1 MKAKALLQQIVEEG
15 KKENFLKQIHIKQW
29 ITKHLENSYTTFI
42 SSKASRLPRITP
54 IENEAVISDDQ
65 KVAETLSKF
74 FVKPIDKLDIK

>member
-1 MKAKALLQQIVEEG
+1 MKAKTLLQQIIEEG
-15 KKENFLKQIHIKQW
+15 KKKKQIHIKQW